1 MTDIEEQNRG
11 ESGSPSH
18 RSGDTAAMA
27 GVMRDADGRSVRGS
41 ILNSPKN
48 HQFNNAATRLS
59 DMSIMSSINLIN
71 NQTPQMHGHQQEYY
85 SGKFNHLQ
93 DLLRYDHDRHLDVS
107 MTSMYS
113 TPRN

>member
-41 ILNSPKN
+41 I
-48 HQFNNAATRLS
+48 
-59 DMSIMSSINLIN
+59 
-71 NQTPQMHGHQQEYY
+71 
-85 SGKFNHLQ
+85 
-93 DLLRYDHDRHLDVS
+93 
-107 MTSMYS
+107 
-113 TPRN
+113 